1 MSEEQLDQVVRMLT
15 KRLNNKFMAE
25 DIKTTD
31 ETSETS
37 AETKTA
43 TPAAAAA
50 TVKRKKGAKVKVT
63 KGKVYV
69 QSTYNNTIV
78 TITDVSGNVISWG
91 SAGLVGFKGSKKSTP
106 YAAQKTMEDTIQR
119 VKDRG
124 LQEVDV
130 LVKGI
135 GSGRESA
142 VRALQSS
149 GLTVLS
155 IKDHTPIPHGGVR
168 PKKVRR
174 V

>member
-1 MSEEQLDQVVRMLT
+1 
-15 KRLNNKFMAE
+15 MAE
-25 DIKTTD
+25 DQDLKT
-31 ETSETS
+31 EQAE
-37 AETKTA
+37 ETKPETA
-43 TPAAAAA
+43 AEAKAPAAAS
-50 TVKRKKGAKVKVT
+50 KRAKKSAKVKVT
-63 KGKVYV
+63 RGKVYV
-69 QSTYNNTIV
+69 QSTYNNTIISV
-78 TITDVSGNVISWG
+78 TDTAGNVVAWG

-106 YAAQKTMEDTIQR
+106 YAAQRTMEDTIQR

-142 VRALQSS
+142 IRALQGS

-155 IKDHTPIPHGGVR
+155 IKDTTPIPHGGVR